1 MAFTTGQEVLILP
14 SLKKWIEDQAWME
27 EMYTLIGTIQTLS
40 FGIKYRGTY
49 TGFTLKNSGYFIPI
63 ECLEPYGQSTK
74 EERILKKIAY
84 LDNKWKEQQR
94 EKAYNLSLQH
104 EEQKCT
110 PTIISPSDQ
119 TSIPKQSLQTT
130 PNRSSGQLGR
140 QCNPF
145 MAFSST
151 WAAYRA

>member
-1 MAFTTGQEVLILP
+1 MTFTTGQEVLILP
-14 SLKKWIEDQAWME
+14 SLKKWIEDQAWSK

-40 FGIKYRGTY
+40 FGTTYEDNY
-49 TGFTLKNSGYFIPI
+49 TGFILKNSGYYIPI
-63 ECLEPYGQSTK
+63 ECLEPWSQGTK

-94 EKAYNLSLQH
+94 VKTYNLSLQH

-119 TSIPKQSLQTT
+119 TSIPQQSLQTT
-130 PNRSSGQLGR
+130 PNRSSGQLGCR
-140 QCNPF
+140 HNPF
-145 MAFSST
+145 LAFAST
-151 WAAYRA
+151 WGAYRA

>member
-1 MAFTTGQEVLILP
+1 MAFTRGQEVLILP
-14 SLKKWIEDQAWME
+14 SLKKWIEDQAWSK

-40 FGIKYRGTY
+40 FGTTYEDNY
-49 TGFTLKNSGYFIPI
+49 TGFILKNSGYYIPI
-63 ECLEPYGQSTK
+63 ECLEPWSQGTK

-104 EEQKCT
+104 EEQKCA

-130 PNRSSGQLGR
+130 PNRSSGQLGCR
-140 QCNPF
+140 HNPF
-145 MAFSST
+145 LAFAST
-151 WAAYRA
+151 WGAYRA

>member
-1 MAFTTGQEVLILP
+1 MTFTRGQEVLILP
-14 SLKKWIEDQAWME
+14 SLKKWIEDQAWSK

-40 FGIKYRGTY
+40 FGTTYEDTY
-49 TGFTLKNSGYFIPI
+49 TGFILKNSGYYIPI
-63 ECLEPYGQSTK
+63 ECLEPWSQGTK

-119 TSIPKQSLQTT
+119 TSIPQQSLQTT
-130 PNRSSGQLGR
+130 PNGSSGELGILH
-140 QCNPF
+140 NSF
-145 MAFSST
+145 MVFLSRGRT
-151 WAAYRA
+151 YRT

>member
-1 MAFTTGQEVLILP
+1 MAFTAGQEVLILP
-14 SLKKWIEDQAWME
+14 SLKKWIEDQAGSE

-40 FGIKYRGTY
+40 FGTKYKDTY
-49 TGFTLKNSGYFIPI
+49 TGFTLKNSCYFIPI
-63 ECLEPYGQSTK
+63 ECLEPGPQRTK

-94 EKAYNLSLQH
+94 DKAYNLSLQH

-130 PNRSSGQLGR
+130 PNRSSGQLGCR
-140 QCNPF
+140 HNPF
-145 MAFSST
+145 LAFAST
-151 WAAYRA
+151 WGAYRA